1 LFTLVVR
8 ANAGDNLSEGLD
20 ITSRFTAAEAY
31 ERNTGNLRNLALV
44 FNEIEVEN
52 GANELF
58 QNTPNPVR
66 NQTVI
71 SFQLETAQ
79 AEVLISI
86 RDAAGRIIREFN
98 QEGTAGYNSL
108 VVDNRMLNN
117 AAGVYSYTVTAGEWV
132 ATKRMIVLR

>member
-1 LFTLVVR
+1 L
-8 ANAGDNLSEGLD
+8 
-20 ITSRFTAAEAY
+20 TSAAAY
-31 ERNTGNLRNLALV
+31 ARNTGDLRNLALV

-52 GANELF
+52 GSNELF

-71 SFQLETAQ
+71 SFQLATAQ
-79 AEVLISI
+79 AEVVISI
-86 RDAAGRIIREFN
+86 RDAAGRTIREFT

-117 AAGVYSYTVTAGEWV
+117 AAGVYAYTVTAGGWV